1 MDFWVFV
8 AAAGAGC
15 LTKYLKNPTN
25 DREMPSDLCSG
36 YQDPE
41 SEKFPFPRLARRK
54 KFTRDASNSMERL
67 EFVGRESLDTSSA
80 AEEASRSRVYD
91 PKGEGNSEECNVLSI
106 STLPTEMSSS
116 RTYTGNENESD
127 AGCSACSG
135 SNDMLA
141 GPFEGDIVT
150 YRGFPKNKNLHRSSY
165 TCGRL
170 VKPLSS
176 LESCLMAQLYN
187 HHAEMEDYWHSSRQ
201 SPTCPTVRP
210 LLVTDGSHIISQLSD
225 GFSGV
230 QSVTEVDKLQK
241 KANSEKNR
249 SVIGVPP
256 LPTLASL
263 HFRKQ
268 MQSKSGK
275 DKRLGGS
282 IRMFTRKR
290 LSTEHGS
297 LHGTILFCLGI
308 SIGMMSSIIA
318 NRKEVDKLKELLKQT
333 ENLVQDLHEELEM
346 KDSLTVKELAS
357 ENCESQ
363 DTHNDSLRDTAP
375 TPFSLEHSVIDRRVF
390 TKESYSPK
398 VGETPDSMSKIEA
411 ELEAELERL
420 GLNMSAS
427 RLERRLP
434 SAEIE
439 DLGANFAQGELRTG
453 VDCGQLVAKED
464 ANKSSGTSTTHT
476 ANYAVSPT
484 ELTLRLHEVIQ
495 SRLEKRIQELE
506 LALENSQRKVRVME
520 SAHKSYRSQK
530 FINDKLACSFHG
542 TPVHGECN
550 AVALPQPL
558 IMNLAGEALS
568 AYDEAYE
575 ELMKFDSSEEDSPTV
590 LYEIKHRE
598 LSKIINQD
606 ELLGQDTEE
615 NGFIHKLMLN
625 GQDESGEL
633 FSREV
638 KATNGHFSRYQE
650 IDSFGMVGD
659 ESSDAD
665 DEKEKLLIRQ
675 IVERTKKGS
684 PVVLKAQTLLFS
696 DDNDD

>member
-15 LTKYLKNPTN
+15 LTKYLKNTSN
-25 DREMPSDLCSG
+25 DREMLSDLCSTYG
-36 YQDPE
+36 DPE
-41 SEKFPFPRLARRK
+41 SKNYLSRRLARGK
-54 KFTRDASNSMERL
+54 KLARDASNSMERL
-67 EFVGRESLDTSSA
+67 EFVGRESVDTSSA
-80 AEEASRSRVYD
+80 AEEASRSRVCD
-91 PKGEGNSEECNVLSI
+91 PKSERNSECDVLSI
-106 STLPTEMSSS
+106 STLPTAMSSS
-116 RTYTGNENESD
+116 RTYTRNENESD

-150 YRGFPKNKNLHRSSY
+150 YRGFAKTKNLHRSRY

-187 HHAEMEDYWHSSRQ
+187 HYAEMEDYWHSSPQ

-210 LLVTDGSHIISQLSD
+210 LLVTDGSRIISRLGD

-230 QSVTEVDKLQK
+230 HSALEVQK
-241 KANSEKNR
+241 KARSEKNG

-256 LPTLASL
+256 LPKLTAS
-263 HFRKQ
+263 HFRVQ
-268 MQSKSGK
+268 MQNKSGK
-275 DKRLGGS
+275 DRRFGSS
-282 IRMFTRKR
+282 IRMFTGQKLPSER
-290 LSTEHGS
+290 GS
-297 LHGTILFCLGI
+297 LHGAILFCLGI
-308 SIGMMSSIIA
+308 SIGIMSSVIA
-318 NRKEVDKLKELLKQT
+318 NQKEIQKLKELLKQT
-333 ENLVQDLHEELEM
+333 ENLVQDLQEELEM
-346 KDSLTVKELAS
+346 KDSFTVKELAS
-357 ENCESQ
+357 ENYESQ

-375 TPFSLEHSVIDRRVF
+375 TPYSLEHSVIDRRVF
-390 TKESYSPK
+390 TKESFSPK
-398 VGETPDSMSKIEA
+398 VVETPDSMSKIEA

-420 GLNMSAS
+420 GLNMNAS
-427 RLERRLP
+427 RLERRSSSDEL
-434 SAEIE
+434 EG
-439 DLGANFAQGELRTG
+439 LGTDFAQGELRTG
-453 VDCGQLVAKED
+453 IDCAQAFGKVDPNESSSASTPCS
-464 ANKSSGTSTTHT
+464 ANH
-476 ANYAVSPT
+476 AVSPT

-495 SRLEKRIQELE
+495 SRLENRIQELE
-506 LALENSQRKVRVME
+506 LALENSQRKVRLME
-520 SAHKSYRSQK
+520 SAHKCYRSPK
-530 FINDKLACSFHG
+530 FNKRQLASSFHG
-542 TPVHGECN
+542 TPAHGDN
-550 AVALPQPL
+550 DAVAQPQPL

-575 ELMKFDSSEEDSPTV
+575 ELMKFDSSEEESPSS
-590 LYEIKHRE
+590 LYEINHRE
-598 LSKIINQD
+598 LSKITNQD
-606 ELLGQDTEE
+606 EVQGQNTEE
-615 NGFIHKLMLN
+615 NGFIQKLMPD
-625 GQDESGEL
+625 GQDISVET

-638 KATNGHFSRYQE
+638 KVKGTNGHLSRYQE

-684 PVVLKAQTLLFS
+684 PVILKAQTLLFL